1 MLRTVRSVNKTA
13 RPSPCIWG
21 GTHRMKYLILSM
33 VGLLTSGCA
42 AVLVASTAV
51 VLTEEFQDNAIKMTV
66 EQDAEMVWASAKS
79 SLAHMTESLIHTD
92 EDLKHA
98 VTNIEGAEVSVA
110 VQNWNTGETRVRVMA
125 KKFLVYRN
133 ELANRVCDVIAK
145 DLKHEPSN

>member
-1 MLRTVRSVNKTA
+1 
-13 RPSPCIWG
+13 
-21 GTHRMKYLILSM
+21 MKYLILSM

-79 SLAHMTESLIHTD
+79 SLAHMTDSMIHTD
-92 EDLKHA
+92 EALKSA
-98 VTNIEGAEVSVA
+98 VTKIEGAEVSVA

-125 KKFLVYRN
+125 KKYLVYRN
-133 ELANRVCDVIAK
+133 ELANRVCDIIAK
-145 DLKHEPSN
+145 DLKHEPSNQAE

>member
-1 MLRTVRSVNKTA
+1 
-13 RPSPCIWG
+13 
-21 GTHRMKYLILSM
+21 MKYLILSM

-79 SLAHMTESLIHTD
+79 SLAHMTDDMIHTD
-92 EDLKHA
+92 EDLKSA
-98 VTNIEGAEVSVA
+98 VTKIDGAEVSVA

-125 KKFLVYRN
+125 KEFLIYRN